1 MIPVALESS
10 VAGARAEALLSPSVL
25 AAIAVRA
32 AAAVPG
38 VRRVEPGVTGL
49 VTSVVRVARQRI
61 KGLNPV
67 ATEGVR
73 VTVGDGCAQVEV
85 GVAVAGPA
93 VAVGNAVRRAVS
105 DELAALAGVTAQVTV
120 VVLDIELPR

>member
-1 MIPVALESS
+1 MIPLVLESS
-10 VAGARAEALLSPSVL
+10 VAGARTEALLSPSVL

-32 AAAVPG
+32 AGAVPG

-49 VTSVVRVARQRI
+49 VTSVVRATRQRI

-67 ATEGVR
+67 ATEGAR
-73 VTVGDGCAQVEV
+73 VTVGDGRARVEV
-85 GVAVAGPA
+85 GVAVAGQA
-93 VAVGNAVRRAVS
+93 LAVGNAVRVAVAEEIAS
-105 DELAALAGVTAQVTV
+105 AAGVSADVTV